1 MHIRRNTTYPDTTE
15 TTKLG
20 TVRTQACIP
29 QFLHTNETSENFSNA
44 LKMIKDV
51 RPTSLGY

>member
-1 MHIRRNTTYPDTTE
+1 MYVKRNTTYPNTAK

-20 TVRTQACIP
+20 TMRTQASIP

-44 LKMIKDV
+44 LKIVK
-51 RPTSLGY
+51 YH